1 MSIIISLWHYF
12 RILEKELS
20 STDIATYSKITTNTK
35 RINGDEYTL
44 KLMPTEKCKSTD
56 FFQTRNKCKC
66 NFTTLI
72 NNFFF
77 KHLVTEKISHRSNT
91 KTCNFI

>member
-20 STDIATYSKITTNTK
+20 STDIATYSKITTNSK
-35 RINGDEYTL
+35 RINVDEYIL
-44 KLMPTEKCKSTD
+44 KLKPIEKFKSTD

-66 NFTTLI
+66 NFTTLVN
-72 NNFFF
+72 NNFF
-77 KHLVTEKISHRSNT
+77 
-91 KTCNFI
+91 